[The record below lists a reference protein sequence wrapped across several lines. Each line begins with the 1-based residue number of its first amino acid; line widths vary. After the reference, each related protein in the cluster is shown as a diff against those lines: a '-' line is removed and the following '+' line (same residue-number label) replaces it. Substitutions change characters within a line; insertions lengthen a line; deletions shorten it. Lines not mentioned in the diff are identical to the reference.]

1 MSRAL
6 AVQRRRF
13 VTFHPEWWVVGAVV
27 AAWPLF
33 LVLADTHGASP
44 GSHHHLASTSPA
56 LWRSTPLVGLLLWIT
71 MTVAMMLPTNVA
83 AVRYVAFASRRSR
96 RNRAIAWFVVGF
108 VAAWLP
114 VGLVAAW
121 IHVIHPATTWVVLAL
136 AGAALWELS
145 PWKRRALLRCR
156 RSSPIRLRGAA
167 ARRSCAEYGGH
178 VGWQC
183 LVSCGPAMLALA
195 VAGHPLLLTGFVA
208 GGMFGRKS

>member
-1 MSRAL
+1 MTGSLAL
-6 AVQRRRF
+6 QRRQF
-13 VTFHPEWWVVGAVV
+13 VTLHPEWWVVAAVV

-33 LVLADTHGASP
+33 LVLVDSHGASP
-44 GSHHHLASTSPA
+44 GSHNHLASASAA
-56 LWRSTPLVGLLLWIT
+56 LWWSAPVAGLVLWLT

-83 AVRYVAFASRRSR
+83 AVRYVAFSSLRSR

-108 VAAWLP
+108 IVAWVPVGFVAAWTH
-114 VGLVAAW
+114 GT
-121 IHVIHPATTWVVLAL
+121 HPATKWVVLAVV
-136 AGAALWELS
+136 GAALWELS

-167 ARRSCAEYGGH
+167 ARRSCATYGGH

-183 LVSCGPAMLALA
+183 LVSCGPAMVALA

-208 GGMFGRKS
+208 GGIFGRKG